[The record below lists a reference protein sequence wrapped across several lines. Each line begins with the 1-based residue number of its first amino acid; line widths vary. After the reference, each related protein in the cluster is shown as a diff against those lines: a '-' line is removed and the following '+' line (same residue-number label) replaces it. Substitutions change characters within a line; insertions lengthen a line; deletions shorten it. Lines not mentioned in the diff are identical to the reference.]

1 MSRAAAAMLKP
12 FMFKRPVLD
21 CPMVKEYRPMASM
34 NRSDPVI
41 LGHVL
46 TEHRDL
52 FHLMHSVQSRFATA
66 GLRGSPSPEHRADV
80 LESLHHLREH
90 LGDHF
95 AQEELGGFLEEA
107 MTRMPRLS
115 AAVRSIVAQHP
126 ALLAELDRV
135 IDELTIVEKSGGFA
149 AKAKSWSA
157 AVHAFEAFAAHMAAH
172 ERSENMVVQEGYNED
187 LGLVE

>member
-1 MSRAAAAMLKP
+1 MLKP
-12 FMFKRPVLD
+12 FMLKPFMLKRSMLD
-21 CPMVKEYRPMASM
+21 HPMVKEYRPMASM

-46 TEHRDL
+46 AEHRDL

-66 GLRGSPSPEHRADV
+66 GLLGSPSPEHRADV

-95 AQEELGGFLEEA
+95 AQEELGGFLEES
-107 MTRMPRLS
+107 MTRIPRLS
-115 AAVRSIVAQHP
+115 AAVRSIIAQHP
-126 ALLAELDRV
+126 SLLAELDRV
-135 IDELTIVEKSGGFA
+135 IEQLTIVEKSGGVA
-149 AKAKSWSA
+149 AGAKSWPA

-172 ERSENMVVQEGYNED
+172 ERSENAVVQEGYNED

>member
-1 MSRAAAAMLKP
+1 
-12 FMFKRPVLD
+12 
-21 CPMVKEYRPMASM
+21 MASM

-46 TEHRDL
+46 AEHRDL
-52 FHLMHSVQSRFATA
+52 FQLMHSVQSRFAMA
-66 GLRGSPSPEHRADV
+66 GPPTPEQRADV

-135 IDELTIVEKSGGFA
+135 IEQLTIFEQSGGVA
-149 AKAKSWSA
+149 AGAKSWPA
-157 AVHAFEAFAAHMAAH
+157 AVHAFETFATHMAAH

>member
-1 MSRAAAAMLKP
+1 MLKP

-21 CPMVKEYRPMASM
+21 CLMAKEYRPMALM

-41 LGHVL
+41 LGHL
-46 TEHRDL
+46 LAEHRDL
-52 FHLMHSVQSRFATA
+52 FHLMHSVQLAFAMA
-66 GLRGSPSPEHRADV
+66 GQPRPESRADV

-135 IDELTIVEKSGGFA
+135 IDDLTIVEKSGGGA
-149 AKAKSWSA
+149 AGAKSWSA
-157 AVHAFEAFAAHMAAH
+157 AVHAFEAFAANMAAH

>member
-1 MSRAAAAMLKP
+1 
-12 FMFKRPVLD
+12 
-21 CPMVKEYRPMASM
+21 MASM

-66 GLRGSPSPEHRADV
+66 GLPGSPSPEHRADV

>member
-1 MSRAAAAMLKP
+1 MLKP
-12 FMFKRPVLD
+12 FMFKRLVLQED
-21 CPMVKEYRPMASM
+21 RPMASID
-34 NRSDPVI
+34 RSDPVI

-46 TEHRDL
+46 AEHRDL
-52 FHLMHSVQSRFATA
+52 FHLMHSVQSRFAMA
-66 GLRGSPSPEHRADV
+66 GPPSPERRADV

-135 IDELTIVEKSGGFA
+135 IEQLAVVEKSGGA
-149 AKAKSWSA
+149 VAGAMSWSGA
-157 AVHAFEAFAAHMAAH
+157 AHAFEAFAAHMAAH
-172 ERSENMVVQEGYNED
+172 ERSENAVVQEGYNED